1 MTGAPDHEHKLPYQR
16 LLIGFNHHVECRSV
30 LEFAAQLAQIAEI
43 ELAGVFVEDQQLLD
57 LARLPF
63 TTEILRSSHQSRTL
77 VSANIERD
85 MRALADS
92 LQKSLRLVAERAR
105 RQFSFRT
112 VRGNLLRELIAQTGA
127 NDLILLRTA
136 CDPWWRP
143 ASAPAE
149 INGPVVM
156 LTPPPGANGDLAG
169 LARQIAQ
176 AMHQQLVE
184 VPAMTGAQAILA
196 LHPGVII
203 ASAGMFAYDTSGAA
217 IESFVDAAPCP
228 VLIVPD
234 TRPCILEIP
243 GRQV

>member
-1 MTGAPDHEHKLPYQR
+1 MNTARDHGHKLPYQR

-30 LEFAAQLAQIAEI
+30 LGFVAQLAQITEV
-43 ELAGVFVEDQQLLD
+43 ELAGVFVEDEQLLD

-63 TTEILRSSHQSRTL
+63 TTEILRSSHQARTL
-77 VSANIERD
+77 VSANVERD

-92 LQKSLRLVAERAR
+92 LQRSLRIVAERSR

-112 VRGNLLRELIAQTGA
+112 VRGRLLRELLAQTGA
-127 NDLILLRTA
+127 HDLILLRTA

-143 ASAPAE
+143 ASAPTE
-149 INGPVVM
+149 NKGPVVM
-156 LTPPPGANGDLAG
+156 LEPPPGANGDLAG

-176 AMHQQLVE
+176 AMKQQLVE
-184 VPAMTGAQAILA
+184 APAITGAQAILA
-196 LHPGVII
+196 LHPSIII
-203 ASAGMFAYDTSGAA
+203 ASAGMFAHDTSGAA

-234 TRPCILEIP
+234 TGP
-243 GRQV
+243 QHT